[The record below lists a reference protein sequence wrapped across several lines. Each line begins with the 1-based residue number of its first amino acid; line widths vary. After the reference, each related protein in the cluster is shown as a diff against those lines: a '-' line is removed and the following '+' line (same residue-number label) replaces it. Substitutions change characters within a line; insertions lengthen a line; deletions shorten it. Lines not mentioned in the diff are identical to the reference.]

1 MKSNW
6 VELLSLPFIPDKLK
20 QHDLYTLLQK
30 VVAVMQC
37 LDLIEITD
45 GETKTL
51 PRYSYNYTKRKIEK
65 FENRGWKLLIND
77 SNYWPFELLKK
88 LYAFFWMCFLYAKVK
103 PVSMKIKQPLFSWS
117 KSGKFEAFKNM
128 KISFSMFKFSNLL
141 FEYNY
146 SCKIST
152 IFKPDKR
159 NDLNIPSQYWF
170 SYQNTL
176 DWHLRK
182 YLR

>member
-1 MKSNW
+1 MEKQKLYP
-6 VELLSLPFIPDKLK
+6 VTAIITPKGKLK
-20 QHDLYTLLQK
+20 N
-30 VVAVMQC
+30 
-37 LDLIEITD
+37 
-45 GETKTL
+45 
-51 PRYSYNYTKRKIEK
+51 SKIEG
-65 FENRGWKLLIND
+65 EKLLIND

-88 LYAFFWMCFLYAKVK
+88 FYAFFNVFSLIAKVK

-159 NDLNIPSQYWF
+159 NDLNIPSQY
-170 SYQNTL
+170 
-176 DWHLRK
+176 
-182 YLR
+182 